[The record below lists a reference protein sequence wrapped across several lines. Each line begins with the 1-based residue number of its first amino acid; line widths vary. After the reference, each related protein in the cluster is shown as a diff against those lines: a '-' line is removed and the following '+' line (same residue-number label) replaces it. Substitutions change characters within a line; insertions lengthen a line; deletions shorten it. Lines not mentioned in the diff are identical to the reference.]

1 MKKVLCLLLATSMAL
16 MVAGCSG
23 EADTAK
29 DANTTAATAPDM
41 RVYELNGV
49 EYKIPMEW
57 ETYENDG
64 TYYYYP
70 EGSSD
75 AQTAMV
81 MVKYSPMDGAMNYSN
96 VSEMMDGYAKGVGEA
111 DGASNLLK
119 ASYPEWDNNAIK
131 VTYDLDID
139 SVSCHVSLYAAPVL
153 YDGIFSISLSGGEK
167 YQDTYDLILEN
178 VKFPSFSDAA
188 LDKSDDLADLY
199 ETDDEDD
206 DEDYDYD
213 WDDEDGSASTSSV
226 TSSSGQNE
234 NLSTERTSALQ
245 KAHDYLNYSA
255 FSRTGLIEQLEY
267 EGFSKDD
274 ATYAVDNCGADW
286 KKQAV
291 LKAKQYRG
299 YSAFSHKGLVE
310 QLEYEGFTHEQA
322 EYGATQ
328 SE

>member
-23 EADTAK
+23 ETDTAK
-29 DANTTAATAPDM
+29 DANTTAATAPNM

-49 EYKIPMEW
+49 EYRIPLAW
-57 ETYENDG
+57 ETYEDDG

-96 VSEMMDGYAKGVGEA
+96 VSEMMDGYAEGVGEA

-119 ASYPEWDNNAIK
+119 ASYPEWDDNAIK

-153 YDGIFSISLSGGEK
+153 YDGIFSISLSGGDK
-167 YQDTYDLILEN
+167 YQSIYDLILGH
-178 VKFPSFSDAA
+178 VKFPSYSDAA
-188 LDKSDDLADLY
+188 IDKSDNLDDL
-199 ETDDEDD
+199 DDEDD
-206 DEDYDYD
+206 NDYDYD
-213 WDDEDGSASTSSV
+213 WDDDDSSASTSSV

-234 NLSTERTSALQ
+234 NLSTERASALQ
-245 KAHDYLNYSA
+245 MAHDYLRSSA

-274 ATYAVDNCGADW
+274 AAYAVDNCGADW
-286 KKQAV
+286 KAQAA
-291 LKAKQYRG
+291 LMAKQYRKS
-299 YSAFSHKGLVE
+299 SAFSHNGLVE

>member
-23 EADTAK
+23 EADTTK

-57 ETYENDG
+57 ETYEDDG
-64 TYYYYP
+64 NYYYYP
-70 EGSSD
+70 DGRSA
-75 AQTAMV
+75 AQTAML
-81 MVKYSPMDGAMNYSN
+81 MVNYSSMDGEMDYSN
-96 VSEMMDGYAKGVGEA
+96 ASERMDAYAEGVGEA
-111 DGASNLLK
+111 DGASHLLK
-119 ASYPEWDNNAIK
+119 ASYPEWDNDALK
-131 VTYDLDID
+131 LT
-139 SVSCHVSLYAAPVL
+139 C
-153 YDGIFSISLSGGEK
+153 EK
-167 YQDTYDLILEN
+167 YQDTYDRILES
-178 VKFPSFSDAA
+178 VKFPSSPDAA
-188 LDKSDDLADLY
+188 LDKSDDLDDLY
-199 ETDDEDD
+199 GADDGEDND
-206 DEDYDYD
+206 DYDYD
-213 WDDEDGSASTSSV
+213 WDDDDGLSSTSSAA
-226 TSSSGQNE
+226 SSSGQNE

>member
-1 MKKVLCLLLATSMAL
+1 MKKVLCLLLAASMAL
-16 MVAGCSG
+16 MAAGCSG

-41 RVYELNGV
+41 RVYKLNGV

-119 ASYPEWDNNAIK
+119 ASYPEWDSNAVK
-131 VTYDLDID
+131 LTYDLDID
-139 SVSCHVSLYAAPVL
+139 SDSYHVSQYAAPVL
-153 YDGIFSISLSGGEK
+153 YDGIFSIVFFGGDK
-167 YQDTYDLILEN
+167 YQSIYDLILEN
-178 VKFPSFSDAA
+178 VKFPSFSDTA
-188 LDKSDDLADLY
+188 LDKSDDLDDLY
-199 ETDDEDD
+199 DDD
-206 DEDYDYD
+206 DEEDDGYDYD
-213 WDDEDGSASTSSV
+213 WDDEDSSASTSSV
-226 TSSSGQNE
+226 TSDSGQSE
-234 NLSTERTSALQ
+234 NLSTERASALQ
-245 KAHDYLNYSA
+245 KAHDYLDYSA

-267 EGFSKDD
+267 EGFSEDD

-310 QLEYEGFTHEQA
+310 QLEYEGFTSEQA

>member
-23 EADTAK
+23 EADTTK

-96 VSEMMDGYAKGVGEA
+96 VSEMMDGYAEGVGEA

-119 ASYPEWDNNAIK
+119 ASYPEWDDNAVK

-153 YDGIFSISLSGGEK
+153 YDGIFSISLSGGDK
-167 YQDTYDLILEN
+167 YQSIYDLILEN
-178 VKFPSFSDAA
+178 VKFPSRSDAV
-188 LDKSDDLADLY
+188 LDKSDDLDDLY
-199 ETDDEDD
+199 DEDD
-206 DEDYDYD
+206 EEGDDYDYD
-213 WDDEDGSASTSSV
+213 WDDDDSSASTSSV
-226 TSSSGQNE
+226 TSSSGQDE
-234 NLSTERTSALQ
+234 NLSTERASALQ

>member
-23 EADTAK
+23 EADTTK

-57 ETYENDG
+57 ETYEDDG

-96 VSEMMDGYAKGVGEA
+96 VSEMMDGYAEGVGEA

-119 ASYPEWDNNAIK
+119 ASYPEWDDNAIK

-153 YDGIFSISLSGGEK
+153 YDGIFSISLSGGDK
-167 YQDTYDLILEN
+167 YQSIYDLILEN
-178 VKFPSFSDAA
+178 VKFPSRSDAV
-188 LDKSDDLADLY
+188 LDKSDDLDDLY
-199 ETDDEDD
+199 DEDD
-206 DEDYDYD
+206 EEGDDYDYD
-213 WDDEDGSASTSSV
+213 WDDDDSSASTSSV

-234 NLSTERTSALQ
+234 NLSTERASALQ

>member
-23 EADTAK
+23 EADTTK

-57 ETYENDG
+57 ETYEDDG
-64 TYYYYP
+64 NYYYYP
-70 EGSSD
+70 DGRSA

-96 VSEMMDGYAKGVGEA
+96 VSEMMDGYAEGVGEA

-119 ASYPEWDNNAIK
+119 ASYPEWDDNAIK
-131 VTYDLDID
+131 VTYDLNID

-153 YDGIFSISLSGGEK
+153 YDGIFSISLSGGDK
-167 YQDTYDLILEN
+167 YQSIYDLILEN
-178 VKFPSFSDAA
+178 VKFPSRSDAV
-188 LDKSDDLADLY
+188 LDKSDDLDDLY
-199 ETDDEDD
+199 DEDD
-206 DEDYDYD
+206 EEGDDYDYD
-213 WDDEDGSASTSSV
+213 WDDEDSAVSTSSV
-226 TSSSGQNE
+226 TSGSGQNE

-286 KKQAV
+286 KAQAA
-291 LKAKQYRG
+291 LKAKEYRKLT
-299 YSAFSHKGLVE
+299 AFSHKGLVE
-310 QLEYEGFTHEQA
+310 QLEFEGFTHEQA

>member
-49 EYKIPMEW
+49 EYKIPLAW
-57 ETYENDG
+57 ETYEDDG

-96 VSEMMDGYAKGVGEA
+96 VSEMMDGYAEGVGEA

-119 ASYPEWDNNAIK
+119 ASYPEWDDNAIK

-153 YDGIFSISLSGGEK
+153 YDGIFSISLSGGDK
-167 YQDTYDLILEN
+167 YQSIYDLILEN
-178 VKFPSFSDAA
+178 VKFPSRSDAV
-188 LDKSDDLADLY
+188 LDKSDDLDDLY
-199 ETDDEDD
+199 DEDD
-206 DEDYDYD
+206 EEGDDYDYD
-213 WDDEDGSASTSSV
+213 WDDDDSSASTSSV

-234 NLSTERTSALQ
+234 NLSTERASALQ

-286 KKQAV
+286 EKQAV

>member
-23 EADTAK
+23 EADTTK
-29 DANTTAATAPDM
+29 DANTTAATAPNM

-49 EYKIPMEW
+49 EYRIPLAW
-57 ETYENDG
+57 ETYEDDG

-96 VSEMMDGYAKGVGEA
+96 VSEMMDGYAEGVGEA

-119 ASYPEWDNNAIK
+119 ASYPEWDDNAIK

-153 YDGIFSISLSGGEK
+153 YDGIFSISLSGGDK
-167 YQDTYDLILEN
+167 YQSIYDLILGH
-178 VKFPSFSDAA
+178 VKFPSYSDAA
-188 LDKSDDLADLY
+188 LDKSDNLDDL
-199 ETDDEDD
+199 DDEDD
-206 DEDYDYD
+206 NDYDYD
-213 WDDEDGSASTSSV
+213 WDDEDSAVSTSSV
-226 TSSSGQNE
+226 TSGSGQNE
-234 NLSTERTSALQ
+234 NLSTERASALQ
-245 KAHDYLNYSA
+245 MAHDYLRASA

-286 KKQAV
+286 KAQAA
-291 LKAKQYRG
+291 LMAKQYRKS
-299 YSAFSHKGLVE
+299 SAFSHNGLVD
-310 QLEYEGFTHEQA
+310 QLEYEGFTPEQA

>member
-23 EADTAK
+23 EADTTK

-96 VSEMMDGYAKGVGEA
+96 VSEMMDGYAEGVGEA

-119 ASYPEWDNNAIK
+119 ASYPEWDDNAVK

-153 YDGIFSISLSGGEK
+153 YDGIFSISLSGGDK
-167 YQDTYDLILEN
+167 YQSIYDLILEN
-178 VKFPSFSDAA
+178 VKFPSRSDAV
-188 LDKSDDLADLY
+188 LDKSDDLDDLY
-199 ETDDEDD
+199 DEDD
-206 DEDYDYD
+206 EEGDDYDYD
-213 WDDEDGSASTSSV
+213 WDDDDSSASTSSV

-234 NLSTERTSALQ
+234 NLSTERASALQ

>member
-23 EADTAK
+23 EADTTK
-29 DANTTAATAPDM
+29 DANTTAATAPNM

-49 EYKIPMEW
+49 EYRIPLAW
-57 ETYENDG
+57 ETYEDDG

-96 VSEMMDGYAKGVGEA
+96 VSEMMDGYAEGVGEA

-119 ASYPEWDNNAIK
+119 ASYPEWDDNAIK

-153 YDGIFSISLSGGEK
+153 YDGIFSISLSGGDK
-167 YQDTYDLILEN
+167 YQSIYDLILGH
-178 VKFPSFSDAA
+178 VKFPSYSDAA
-188 LDKSDDLADLY
+188 LDKSDNLDDL
-199 ETDDEDD
+199 DDEDD
-206 DEDYDYD
+206 NDYDYD
-213 WDDEDGSASTSSV
+213 WDDEDSAVSTSSV
-226 TSSSGQNE
+226 TSGSGQNE
-234 NLSTERTSALQ
+234 NLSTERASALQ
-245 KAHDYLNYSA
+245 MAHDYLRASA

-286 KKQAV
+286 KAQAA
-291 LKAKQYRG
+291 LMAKQYRKS
-299 YSAFSHKGLVE
+299 SAFSHNGLVE

>member
-23 EADTAK
+23 EADTTK

-96 VSEMMDGYAKGVGEA
+96 VSEMMDGYAEGVGEA

-119 ASYPEWDNNAIK
+119 ASYPEWDDNAVK

-153 YDGIFSISLSGGEK
+153 YDGIFSISLSGGDK
-167 YQDTYDLILEN
+167 YQSIYDLILEN
-178 VKFPSFSDAA
+178 VKFPSRSDAV
-188 LDKSDDLADLY
+188 LDKSDDLDDLY
-199 ETDDEDD
+199 DEDD
-206 DEDYDYD
+206 EEGDDYDYD
-213 WDDEDGSASTSSV
+213 WDDDDSSASTSSV
-226 TSSSGQNE
+226 TYSSGQNE
-234 NLSTERTSALQ
+234 NLSTERASALQ

>member
-23 EADTAK
+23 EADTTK
-29 DANTTAATAPDM
+29 DANTTAATAPNM

-49 EYKIPMEW
+49 EYRIPLAW
-57 ETYENDG
+57 ETYEDDG

-96 VSEMMDGYAKGVGEA
+96 VSEMMDGYAEGVGEA

-119 ASYPEWDNNAIK
+119 ASYPEWDDNAIK

-153 YDGIFSISLSGGEK
+153 YDGIFSISLSGGDK
-167 YQDTYDLILEN
+167 YQSIYDLILGH
-178 VKFPSFSDAA
+178 VKFPSYSDAA
-188 LDKSDDLADLY
+188 LDKSDNLDDL
-199 ETDDEDD
+199 DDEDD
-206 DEDYDYD
+206 NDYDYD
-213 WDDEDGSASTSSV
+213 WDDEDSAVSTSSV
-226 TSSSGQNE
+226 TSGSGQNE
-234 NLSTERTSALQ
+234 NLSTEQASALQ
-245 KAHDYLNYSA
+245 MAHDYLRASA

-286 KKQAV
+286 KAQAA
-291 LKAKQYRG
+291 LMAKQYRKS
-299 YSAFSHKGLVE
+299 SAFSHNGLVE

>member
-23 EADTAK
+23 EADTTKA
-29 DANTTAATAPDM
+29 ANTTAATAPDM

-96 VSEMMDGYAKGVGEA
+96 VSEMMDGYAEGVGEA

-119 ASYPEWDNNAIK
+119 ASYPEWDDNAIK

-153 YDGIFSISLSGGEK
+153 YDGIFSISLSGGDK
-167 YQDTYDLILEN
+167 YQSIYDLILEN
-178 VKFPSFSDAA
+178 VKFPSRSDAV
-188 LDKSDDLADLY
+188 LDKSDDLDDLY
-199 ETDDEDD
+199 DEDD
-206 DEDYDYD
+206 EEGDDYDYD
-213 WDDEDGSASTSSV
+213 WDDDDSSASTSSV

-234 NLSTERTSALQ
+234 NLSTERASALQ

>member
-1 MKKVLCLLLATSMAL
+1 MKRIMCSALAAAMVLMA
-16 MVAGCSG
+16 AGCSG

-81 MVKYSPMDGAMNYSN
+81 MVKYSPMDGAMNSGN

-119 ASYPEWDNNAIK
+119 AGYPEWDNNAIK

-153 YDGIFSISLSGGEK
+153 YDGIFSISLSGGDK
-167 YQDTYDLILEN
+167 YQSIYDLILEN

-188 LDKSDDLADLY
+188 LDKSDVLDDLY
-199 ETDDEDD
+199 GADSGEDD
-206 DEDYDYD
+206 DDYDYD
-213 WDDEDGSASTSSV
+213 WDDDDSSASTSFV
-226 TSSSGQNE
+226 TSSSGQDE
-234 NLSTERTSALQ
+234 NLSTERASALQ
-245 KAHDYLNYSA
+245 KAHDYLDYSA

-267 EGFSKDD
+267 EGFSEAD

>member
-1 MKKVLCLLLATSMAL
+1 MKRIMCSALAAAMVLMA
-16 MVAGCSG
+16 AGCSG

-49 EYKIPMEW
+49 EYKLPMEW

-153 YDGIFSISLSGGEK
+153 YDGIFSISLSGGDK
-167 YQDTYDLILEN
+167 YQSIYDLILES

-188 LDKSDDLADLY
+188 LDKSDDLDDLY
-199 ETDDEDD
+199 GADSGEDD
-206 DEDYDYD
+206 DDYDYD
-213 WDDEDGSASTSSV
+213 WDDDDSSASTSSV
-226 TSSSGQNE
+226 ASSSGQNE
-234 NLSTERTSALQ
+234 NLSTERASALQ
-245 KAHDYLNYSA
+245 KAHDYLGYSA

-267 EGFSKDD
+267 ESFSEDD